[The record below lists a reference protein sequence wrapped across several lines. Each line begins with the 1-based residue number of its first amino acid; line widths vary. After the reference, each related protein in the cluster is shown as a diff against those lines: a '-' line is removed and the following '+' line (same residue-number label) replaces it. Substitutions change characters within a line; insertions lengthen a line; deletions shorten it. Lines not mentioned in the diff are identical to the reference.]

1 MFRTPYNYGDRSP
14 GFECLTPSHTQQHF
28 ADETDINQLVAQ
40 AINTGNLD
48 ALLSSDRTK
57 VSYRDVSNIA
67 DYQRSLEIVLDVE
80 DEFSSLPAVLR
91 RHFNDDAGAYVD
103 FVTNPEN
110 YDAAVE
116 LGIFNKTADASSV
129 TPDDVAAVEQ
139 PTGASASSSK
149 AADDA
154 GNSSS

>member
-1 MFRTPYNYGDRSP
+1 
-14 GFECLTPSHTQQHF
+14 
-28 ADETDINQLVAQ
+28 
-40 AINTGNLD
+40 
-48 ALLSSDRTK
+48 
-57 VSYRDVSNIA
+57 
-67 DYQRSLEIVLDVE
+67 
-80 DEFSSLPAVLR
+80 VLR